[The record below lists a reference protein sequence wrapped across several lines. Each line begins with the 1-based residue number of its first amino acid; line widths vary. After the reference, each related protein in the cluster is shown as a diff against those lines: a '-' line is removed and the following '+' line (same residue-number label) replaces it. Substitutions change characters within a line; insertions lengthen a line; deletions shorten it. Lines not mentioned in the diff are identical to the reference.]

1 MKKLLWI
8 GLIALPLFG
17 QNFVPIHEIQSNRDS
32 LNNSNYMS
40 EIVTTTGIV
49 ISDVGAVAGSR
60 NFYLEEK
67 SGGPWSGIMCWFQ
80 NASMVLQLHEGD
92 SVTVTGQVNEYYGN
106 TEIIISDTADVI
118 VHSTGNDLPPVAQIY
133 VGYLDT
139 TEASMYDPDSAEAY
153 EGVLIQVSNVFV
165 TDTAGPGGDWEI
177 TDGTG
182 YALVRNNGNYTYQP
196 HLGDNLNV
204 RGIVRTYYGLYR
216 IEPRHDDDIEAFI
229 FRLSMAFPVDQD
241 SLYVYFTTD
250 VDPTSASNTS
260 NYTLTGGLT
269 VLSAT
274 VDPEDGKLVHLHTSN
289 QTSGTLYKLY
299 VNGIQDTSGN
309 TVPENDSVS
318 FYGGVM
324 DIYTIQT
331 DTVDSGRSAWEGRR
345 VALTGIVTVD
355 STASS
360 WYFIEKAS
368 GGPFSGLQI
377 YDRSNKPLM
386 GDSIVVVGTIAE
398 YYLMT
403 EMLDVLYIRIVD
415 SGHDLPEPVVIETG
429 DLSAG
434 SPDGEQYESVI
445 VKVPSAWVVNP
456 NPAGS
461 YWEIDDG
468 SGICNV
474 AARDNYSYE
483 PHEGDTVGVT
493 GVVRFVVGAF
503 QIEPRGDYDIDII
516 WQSIGEGR
524 SGELRGK
531 PSLELS
537 ANPVTTKAS
546 VRYFL
551 PERGKVRLSLY
562 NVAGALVRRIR
573 DGIGKAGVHDLEI
586 SVENMRSG
594 VYFLRLETDRGSVTR
609 KLIVR

>member
-1 MKKLLWI
+1 MRKLLWV
-8 GLIALPLFG
+8 GLIALPLLG
-17 QNFVPIHEIQSNRDS
+17 QNFVPIHEIQSDRDS
-32 LNNSNYMS
+32 LNNSNYVG

-67 SGGPWSGIMCWFQ
+67 TGGPWSGIMCWFQ

-118 VHSTGNDLPPVAQIY
+118 VHSTGNDLPPIAHIY

-153 EGVLIQVSNVFV
+153 EGVLNPISNVFL
-165 TDTAGPGGDWEI
+165 TDLPDPVGHCHQSK
-177 TDGTG
+177 
-182 YALVRNNGNYTYQP
+182 Y
-196 HLGDNLNV
+196 NLNV

-216 IEPRHDDDIEAFI
+216 IEPRYDDDIEAFI

-299 VNGIQDTSGN
+299 VNDIQDTSGS

-318 FYGGVM
+318 FYGGIM

-386 GDSIVVVGTIAE
+386 GDSIVVVGTIDE

-415 SGHDLPEPVVIETG
+415 SGHDLPDPMTVQTG

-434 SPDGEQYESVI
+434 SPNGEQYESVI
-445 VKVPSAWVVNP
+445 VSVPSAWVVNP
-456 NPAGS
+456 NPTGS

-516 WQSIGEGR
+516 WQSVGEGR
-524 SGELRGK
+524 GGKLRGK

-537 ANPVTTKAS
+537 SNPVAS
-546 VRYFL
+546 RADVRYFL
-551 PERGKVRLSLY
+551 PEKGKIRLSIY
-562 NVAGALVRRIR
+562 NVSGALVRRIKE
-573 DGIGKAGVHDLEI
+573 GVQGAGAHTLEI
-586 SVENMRSG
+586 SVENMRNG